1 MEIYQLR
8 YFAAVAESG
17 NFTKAAARCF
27 VSQPSLS
34 QQILNLEAEL
44 GQKLFHRLGRR
55 ISLTPAGHLLLE
67 KSRRILL
74 EVDNTLKELK
84 DDPSSAHRVAVGCI
98 PTLAPYQLPRVVAC
112 CRRLYPRLEITAQEN
127 FYPQL
132 VELVVQGE
140 LDLALVARPIKDP
153 RVVVEPLMQEP
164 LLLALGRQH
173 PLVVREKITLR
184 DLRDETFIMLGDASS
199 LAAQIQRFFG
209 DHDFDMR
216 IGFRCA
222 QVATVKALVAE
233 GAGISILPAG
243 TTTPEDAPALVYKV
257 LAGRPPVREI
267 AYIRHPRRYQSRGV
281 AQFIAALKE
290 CFIPPP
296 PVTPVSAPP
305 FPSEG

>member
-8 YFAAVAESG
+8 YFVTVAETG
-17 NFTKAAARCF
+17 NFTKAAALCF

-34 QQILNLEAEL
+34 QQILNLEEEL
-44 GQKLFHRLGRR
+44 GHKLFHRLGRR
-55 ISLTPAGHLLLE
+55 TSLTQAGQLLLE
-67 KSRRILL
+67 KSRRILV

-84 DDPSSAHRVAVGCI
+84 DDPGAAHRVAIGCI
-98 PTLAPYQLPRVVAC
+98 PTLAPYLLPRVIAC
-112 CRRLYPRLEITAQEN
+112 CRARFPALEITAHEN
-127 FYPQL
+127 FYPRL

-140 LDLALVARPIKDP
+140 IDIALVARPIKDA
-153 RVVVEPLMQEP
+153 RVIVEPLMQEP

-173 PLVVREKITLR
+173 PLLQRDKITLH
-184 DLRDETFIMLGDASS
+184 DLRNETFIMMGDASS

-209 DHDFDMR
+209 DHDFEPH

-233 GAGISILPAG
+233 GVGISILPAG
-243 TTTPEDAPALVYKV
+243 TTSPADAPTLAYKV
-257 LAGRPPVREI
+257 LAGRPPAREI

-281 AQFIAALKE
+281 AQFILALKE
-290 CFIPPP
+290 SLVPPT

-305 FPSEG
+305 FPAAS